1 MQNTILFSHSYFLQF
16 DPKQYK
22 LGQPYAPL
30 ATITAAA
37 FMREKG
43 YSVDLLDVQF
53 ANSAEELFPFLRKQ
67 TPRFFVMY
75 DDGFNYLTKM
85 CLTNMRDAA
94 FKLAQYAKSCGSTV
108 IFSSSDATDR
118 VELYLENGADYI
130 LIGEGEQTLAELIEN
145 LTANKEIS
153 SIAGL
158 AFKLQGVI
166 KHTGARSVMRDL
178 DLLPIPAWDLV
189 NIVEYKMHWLQQ
201 YGYFSLNMSTTRGC
215 PFKCNWC
222 AKPIYGNRYNSQYIG
237 DNPKYSYY
245 CSSEKK

>member
-1 MQNTILFSHSYFLQF
+1 
-16 DPKQYK
+16 
-22 LGQPYAPL
+22 
-30 ATITAAA
+30 
-37 FMREKG
+37 
-43 YSVDLLDVQF
+43 
-53 ANSAEELFPFLRKQ
+53 
-67 TPRFFVMY
+67 MY

-145 LTANKEIS
+145 LTDNKEIS

-189 NIVEYKMHWLQQ
+189 NIVEYKMHWLQIS
-201 YGYFSLNMSTTRGC
+201 G
-215 PFKCNWC
+215 
-222 AKPIYGNRYNSQYIG
+222 
-237 DNPKYSYY
+237 
-245 CSSEKK
+245 KKIKINDRT